1 MLDNRSHE
9 SKHEVM
15 KVQRIQYNLKPIK
28 KHLRVAAYARVSV
41 DYEATEHSMDNQVS
55 YFINKI
61 NSNASWEFAGV
72 YTDLGISGTK
82 ADREGFA
89 SLLNDARKK
98 KIDLI
103 LTKSISRF
111 ARNTVTLLSTVREL
125 KDLGIGVIFERENI
139 NTLSKEGELLLTLLA
154 SFAQEESRSISENV
168 KWSIRKRFEQG
179 IPNNV
184 CLYGYR
190 WTGDEF
196 IIEEKEA
203 EVVRF
208 IFSSYLNGDSPDR
221 IASLLRELGI
231 KGPRGN
237 DFSYS
242 KVCDTLRCENY
253 TGDTIL
259 QKTYRENHISHKC
272 LFNDGKLPQY
282 FVEEAYP
289 SLIDKETFRKVQ
301 EEIARRAEKG
311 YWCNTTVNFNPFTS
325 LIVCSSCGKTY
336 RRKLKDN
343 RHVWICSTKHEKGS
357 KTCNCNNV
365 PEHLL
370 YSLTEEVLGTEF
382 DRALFD
388 RTISR
393 IEVEDKALRFL
404 LRDGSDVLKPWKK
417 DKNGHILKE
426 AVNG

>member
-1 MLDNRSHE
+1 MLDNRSLK

-28 KHLRVAAYARVSV
+28 KRLKVAAYARVSV
-41 DYEATEHSMDNQVS
+41 DYEATENSLNNQIS
-55 YFINKI
+55 YFYNKI
-61 NSNASWEFAGV
+61 KNNASWEFAGV
-72 YTDLGISGTK
+72 YTDLGISGTRE
-82 ADREGFA
+82 DRDGFL
-89 SLLNDARKK
+89 SLLEAARNKK
-98 KIDLI
+98 MDLV

-111 ARNTVTLLSTVREL
+111 ARHTITLLSTVREL
-125 KDLGIGVIFERENI
+125 KELGVGVFFERENI

-203 EVVRF
+203 KVVQF
-208 IFSSYLNGDSPDR
+208 IFSSYLEGDSPDR
-221 IASLLRELGI
+221 IASLLTELGI

-237 DFSYS
+237 DFSYN

-253 TGDTIL
+253 TGDTTL
-259 QKTYRENHISHKC
+259 QKTYRENHITHKC
-272 LFNDGKLPQY
+272 LVNDGRLPKF
-282 FVEEAYP
+282 FVEGAYP

-311 YWCNTTVNFNPFTS
+311 YWCSKSINFNPFTS
-325 LIVCSSCGKTY
+325 LIYCSSCGKAY
-336 RRKLKDN
+336 RRKTKDK
-343 RHVWICSTKHEKGS
+343 RIVWICSTKHEKGI
-357 KTCNCNNV
+357 KACNENNV

-382 DRALFD
+382 DRTLFD

-393 IEVEDKALRFL
+393 IEVEEKALHFFFKDG
-404 LRDGSDVLKPWKK
+404 RDMVKPWKK